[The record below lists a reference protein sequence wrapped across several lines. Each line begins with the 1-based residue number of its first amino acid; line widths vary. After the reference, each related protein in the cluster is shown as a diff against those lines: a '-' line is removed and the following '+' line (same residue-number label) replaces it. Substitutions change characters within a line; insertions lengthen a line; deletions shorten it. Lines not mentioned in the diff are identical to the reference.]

1 MSFVFVDVCTVSYCT
16 SRCTCV
22 GVLCVVCCVL
32 FFVLPETEVDFLFIF
47 LSSAFHIEI
56 ARSAVPFQAFTT
68 SKKTYSHE
76 KFVGDINNRVACY
89 YAYTQPGHGKK
100 NTYCGSFFCTG
111 EIEFLIL
118 VRKKGAEGGWV

>member
-1 MSFVFVDVCTVSYCT
+1 MQ
-16 SRCTCV
+16 
-22 GVLCVVCCVL
+22 
-32 FFVLPETEVDFLFIF
+32 LPETEVDFLFIF

-111 EIEFLIL
+111 EIEFLLLIKYIL
-118 VRKKGAEGGWV
+118 VLNAKINAKRGLILKTLIFQRTRTRTD

>member
-1 MSFVFVDVCTVSYCT
+1 
-16 SRCTCV
+16 
-22 GVLCVVCCVL
+22 VL

-76 KFVGDINNRVACY
+76 IFVGDINNRVACY

-100 NTYCGSFFCTG
+100 NTNCGSFFCSG
-111 EIEFLIL
+111 IDFLIIGSSH
-118 VRKKGAEGGWV
+118 RKKGADFEDPDFPKF